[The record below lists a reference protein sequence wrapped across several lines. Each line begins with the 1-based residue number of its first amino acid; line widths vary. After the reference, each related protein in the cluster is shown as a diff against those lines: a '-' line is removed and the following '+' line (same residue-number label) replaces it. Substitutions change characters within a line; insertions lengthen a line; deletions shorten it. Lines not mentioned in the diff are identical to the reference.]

1 MEVKV
6 EQPLAAAAPKADIP
20 KVEERKEEFVKA
32 AAVVKEPVSPA
43 ASGSDIDRLKANW
56 QKILEG
62 GKTRA
67 IAMMRSGKP
76 VIIENEIVT
85 LSFPSTI
92 LRDLINKEENQSVA
106 EKIISDFLGRS
117 CKINC
122 ICETSNN
129 HLTKSAIKLG
139 AQIINVE
146 EK

>member
-1 MEVKV
+1 VEV
-6 EQPLAAAAPKADIP
+6 PAPQSWVP
-20 KVEERKEEFVKA
+20 KVEEKKVKFENTA
-32 AAVVKEPVSPA
+32 PVVKEPVSPA
-43 ASGSDIDRLKANW
+43 ASGAEIERLKANW

-76 VIIENEIVT
+76 VVIENEIVT

-92 LRDLINKEENQSVA
+92 LRDLVNKEENQSIA
-106 EKIISDFLGRS
+106 EKLISDFLGRS

-129 HLTKSAIKLG
+129 HLTRSAIKLG